1 MSDSAASIDSKDD
14 IKSNAEFV
22 RLWLEAIELSGK
34 DEKKWRERAESAT
47 NIYRSGSDKDDA
59 KRDRTFNILFANV
72 DTTVPS
78 IYNSVPVP
86 DVRRRYD
93 DDDKVGKQVSDIL
106 ERAISYSV
114 DTYDFDAVM
123 KDCAKDMELAGRA
136 VTRVRYLPYF
146 DETGETV
153 VSEEAQCEHVQWKDF
168 RRGPAKSW
176 PDVPWIAFR
185 HFLTRDELRK
195 LAPKLADTVNLDA
208 HVEGF
213 EEKGDGKNEPELFK
227 RATVW
232 EVWDKDSGE
241 VIFLAESHKTEPLVR
256 EKDPLGLTG
265 FFPIPRPIYAVK
277 TSDSLVP
284 VVPYDTYRDQ
294 AEELERVSRRIM
306 ALVEALKAKAVY
318 DGRMT
323 EMQQLIGADDNE
335 LIGIESAANYLDGAG
350 LEKAIAW
357 WPIQTIAMV
366 LKELYVQREQIKQTI
381 YEITG
386 LSDILRGQ
394 SDPNETLGAQELKK
408 QTGSLRIQSKQ
419 ADIQRFARDIF
430 RLKAEIIATKFS
442 WETISMMTGINFPT
456 EQEKQQAQQMIQ
468 AGVQQYQQAVAQ
480 AQATG
485 QQPPPQ
491 PQIPPEIQ
499 DMLSQPSREE
509 VQKVLKDDT
518 TRGYRIDVE
527 SDSTIR
533 ADMTRNQNNM
543 NMFLQGTAQY
553 AAAMGPIVQMDMSL
567 MPTVI
572 EVYSAFARTYK
583 LGKQAE
589 DALDKLSDKGK
600 QMAENPQPPKPDPKL
615 EAEKV
620 KAEALKEKLQLEGQ
634 VAQQKAQLETQKAQM
649 DMQAAQQKHQME
661 LDKMQAELAMQR
673 EEMGMMREK
682 MGLDIQAA
690 REKSAIDAEAAE
702 RDAQL
707 AERTTS
713 LQAEAAEHK
722 HSLGIE
728 AMEAKAKAAKQKPK
742 GNGARA

>member
-1 MSDSAASIDSKDD
+1 MSDSEASLETKDD
-14 IKSNAEFV
+14 IKGNAEFV
-22 RLWLEAIELSGK
+22 RLWLEAIELAGK
-34 DEKKWRERAESAT
+34 EEKTWRDRGEQAT
-47 NIYRSGSDKDDA
+47 KIYRSQSAAAD

-93 DDDKVGKQVSDIL
+93 DEDKIGKQVSDIL

-114 DTYDFDAVM
+114 DTYDFDAMM
-123 KDCAKDMELAGRA
+123 KDCAKDIELPGRA
-136 VTRVRYLPYF
+136 VARVRYLPYF
-146 DETGETV
+146 DEQGNV
-153 VSEEAQCEHVQWKDF
+153 ANEEVQCEHVQWKDF
-168 RRGPAKSW
+168 RRGPAKAW

-185 HFLTRDELRK
+185 HFLTRDDLRK
-195 LAPKLADTVNLDA
+195 LNPKIADSVNLDA
-208 HVEGF
+208 QVEGF
-213 EEKGDGKNEPELFK
+213 QDKGDGRPEPELFK
-227 RATVW
+227 RATAW
-232 EVWDKDSGE
+232 EIWDKESGE
-241 VIFLAESHKTEPLVR
+241 VIFIAESHKNEPLVR
-256 EKDPLGLTG
+256 EKDPLELTG
-265 FFPIPRPIYAVK
+265 FFPIPRPVYAIK

-284 VVPYDTYRDQ
+284 VTPYDTYRDQ

-306 ALVEALKAKAVY
+306 ALVDALKAKGVY

-323 EMQQLIGADDNE
+323 EMQSLIGADDNE

-357 WPIQTIAMV
+357 WPIETIARV

-408 QTGSLRIQSKQ
+408 QTGSLRIQAKQ

-442 WETISMMTGINFPT
+442 WETISMMTGINFPS
-456 EQEKQQAQQMIQ
+456 EQDKQAAQMKAQQVQQQA
-468 AGVQQYQQAVAQ
+468 AQ
-480 AQATG
+480 TG
-485 QQPPPQ
+485 QP
-491 PQIPPEIQ
+491 IPLEMQ
-499 DMLSQPSREE
+499 AEFEKLMAQPSREE

-553 AAAMGPIVQMDMSL
+553 AAAMGPIVQLDPSL

-600 QMAENPQPPKPDPKL
+600 QMAENPQEKPDP
-615 EAEKV
+615 EAEKLKMEMANEKERHGLEMQA
-620 KAEALKEKLQLEGQ
+620 KAAELDGKLKLMQAQMQMKEQELALKAQELQMRER
-634 VAQQKAQLETQKAQM
+634 EMMM
-649 DMQAAQQKHQME
+649 DMQAKE
-661 LDKMQAELAMQR
+661 R
-673 EEMGMMREK
+673 
-682 MGLDIQAA
+682 
-690 REKSAIDAEAAE
+690 AAE
-702 RDAQL
+702 IDERAMNAKAAL
-707 AERTTS
+707 AERTTA
-713 LQAEAAEHK
+713 LQAEAGERK
-722 HSLGIE
+722 HELGLESL
-728 AMEAKAKAAKQKPK
+728 EAKTAAQIAAAKSKPK
-742 GNGARA
+742 PGARA